1 MIKIISRRTK
11 IALLATLIAMTA
23 ILVAGFLEARK
34 LSQPLRVDSTIIIE
48 VNRGSNF
55 NQLVQQL
62 VEKGYLKN
70 GLPLKLWARFAGNET
85 RIQAGDYELTPITSA
100 LGLLAKLERGEV
112 KNYQLTLV
120 EGWTFQQALDA
131 IWASPRIIT
140 TLNGKSS
147 EEISKLLALPTINT
161 EGWIFPDTYYYSG
174 LTTDLEILA
183 RAHQRMLLILGNA
196 WSARLGVLPYGA
208 PYDALIMASIIEK
221 ESSLGSERGHI
232 AGVFIRRLENAMR
245 LQSDPTVIYGLGEV
259 YKGNLTRAD
268 LLLETPYNTYRINGL
283 PPTPIA
289 LPGQDSISASM
300 NPLPSD
306 YLYFVSKGDGSHF
319 FSRDLDEHNAAVRRF
334 QLGLT
339 E

>member
-1 MIKIISRRTK
+1 MISRRTK
-11 IALLATLIAMTA
+11 LALLATLLA
-23 ILVAGFLEARK
+23 IVAVLVAGLLEARK
-34 LSQPLRVDSTIIIE
+34 LNQPLRVDSTVIIE
-48 VNRGSNF
+48 VSRGSNF

-62 VEKGYLKN
+62 VEKGYLEN
-70 GLPLKLWARFAGNET
+70 GLPLKLWARFTGNAT
-85 RIQAGDYELTPITSA
+85 RIQAGDYELTPTTSA
-100 LGLLAKLERGEV
+100 LSLLAKLERGEV

-131 IWASPRIIT
+131 IWASPRISIT
-140 TLNGKSS
+140 LHGKSGA
-147 EEISKLLALPTINT
+147 EISNLLALLSTNP

-174 LTTDLEILA
+174 LTSDLEILT
-183 RAHQRMLLILGNA
+183 RAHQRMQLILSNA
-196 WSARLGVLPYGA
+196 WSTRLGALPYGT

-232 AGVFIRRLENAMR
+232 AGVFIRRLEIAMR
-245 LQSDPTVIYGLGEV
+245 LQSDPTVIYGLGEA
-259 YKGNLTRAD
+259 YNGNLTRAD
-268 LLLETPYNTYRINGL
+268 LQLETPYNTYRVNGL

-289 LPGQDSISASM
+289 LPGQDSIIASM
-300 NPLPSD
+300 NPLSSG

-319 FSRDLDEHNAAVRRF
+319 FSSNIDEHNAAVRRF